1 MSAFADSRRRLIARF
16 GRAQTLT
23 RPAGDADDLTVTGVL
38 TRVRPDTAEP
48 PLQQGDG
55 TFEITDDERAAAD
68 WPEPDVNTIVLID
81 DEMWAV
87 KGAQPV
93 YDGATCIGWTLWV
106 RGGAM

>member
-1 MSAFADSRRRLIARF
+1 MSALATSRRRLIARF
-16 GRAQTLT
+16 GRTQTLV
-23 RPAGDADDLTVTGVL
+23 RPAGDADDLAVTGVL

-48 PLQQGDG
+48 PLQQGDAMLDL
-55 TFEITDDERAAAD
+55 TDDEISAAG
-68 WPEPDVNTIVLID
+68 WPDPDVNTLVTVD